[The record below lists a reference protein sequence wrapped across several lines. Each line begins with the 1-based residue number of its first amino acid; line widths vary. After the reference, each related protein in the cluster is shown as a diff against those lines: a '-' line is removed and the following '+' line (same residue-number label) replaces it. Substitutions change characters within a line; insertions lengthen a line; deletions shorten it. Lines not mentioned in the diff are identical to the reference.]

1 MRSYVDYICIKYFE
15 QKYGKQAV
23 YLHTQSESYQA
34 IKLYNDFGFNITQE
48 DSYGH
53 AVNEYEDAMEIL
65 KEVMNSEAYKR
76 LKNTAVQ

>member
-1 MRSYVDYICIKYFE
+1 MNK
-15 QKYGKQAV
+15 
-23 YLHTQSESYQA
+23 A
-34 IKLYNDFGFNITQE
+34 IFSWHKENRKIWKNITQE

>member
-1 MRSYVDYICIKYFE
+1 MLITYVLKYFG

-23 YLHTQSESYQA
+23 YLHTQPESYQA
-34 IKLYNDFGFNITQE
+34 IKLYNDFGFNITKE

-53 AVNEYEDAMEIL
+53 AVNEYEYAMGIL
-65 KEVMNSEAYKR
+65 KDVMNAEAYKR

>member
-1 MRSYVDYICIKYFE
+1 M
-15 QKYGKQAV
+15 
-23 YLHTQSESYQA
+23 YLHTQHESYQY

>member
-1 MRSYVDYICIKYFE
+1 MERTAFPLKRAGCSV
-15 QKYGKQAV
+15 QAE
-23 YLHTQSESYQA
+23 YAPESYQA

-76 LKNTAVQ
+76 IKNTAVQ

>member
-1 MRSYVDYICIKYFE
+1 MLITYVLKYFE

-23 YLHTQSESYQA
+23 YLHTQPKSYQA
-34 IKLYNDFGFNITQE
+34 IKLYNDFGFNIAKE

-53 AVNEYEDAMEIL
+53 FVNEYEDAMEIL

-76 LKNTAVQ
+76 LKNTAAQ